1 MSTPT
6 NRWIRFKESSKDT
19 AEQDFDDIAAQG
31 WTLVTCWPEGGKIH
45 GVFQKM
51 RVATPMPS
59 ENLPE
64 NLPRELPGGPTLAD
78 VVKRVLEIQPAK
90 PGYPHSLSVPAFA
103 KEHNWNGAD
112 MLPHLRH
119 LGLKAKKDDPTGYVL
134 DYEGKFHVFLKK
146 WQKFYF
152 INVQSKEDFRK
163 SPAKNKAKRSKT
175 ETPEDSTEEND
186 DEASETH
193 AETLDPSTEQPP
205 DPEE

>member
-1 MSTPT
+1 VSTPT

-19 AEQDFDDIAAQG
+19 AEMDFDDIAAQG
-31 WTLVTCWPEGGKIH
+31 WTLVTCWPDGGKIH

-64 NLPRELPGGPTLAD
+64 NLPRELPDGPTLAD
-78 VVKRVLEIQPAK
+78 VVKRVLKTQPAK
-90 PGYPHSLSVPAFA
+90 AGYPHSLSVPAFA
-103 KEHNWNGAD
+103 KEHKCKGAD

-119 LGLKAKKDDPTGYVL
+119 LGLKAKKDDPMGYVL
-134 DYEGKFHVFLKK
+134 NYEGKFHVFLKK

-152 INVQSKEDFRK
+152 INVQSKEDYKK

-186 DEASETH
+186 DEASETR
-193 AETLDPSTEQPP
+193 AETLDLSTEQPP